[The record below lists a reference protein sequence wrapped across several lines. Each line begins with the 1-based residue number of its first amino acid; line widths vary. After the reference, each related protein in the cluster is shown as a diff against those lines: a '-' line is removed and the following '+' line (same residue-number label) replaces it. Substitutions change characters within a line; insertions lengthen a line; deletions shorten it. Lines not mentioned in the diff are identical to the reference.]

1 MIERTELRVDFY
13 GSYIYLVKSTYKPG
27 IKLF

>member
-1 MIERTELRVDFY
+1 MIERTELCVDFY
-13 GSYIYLVKSTYKPG
+13 GSYIYLVISTFKQG